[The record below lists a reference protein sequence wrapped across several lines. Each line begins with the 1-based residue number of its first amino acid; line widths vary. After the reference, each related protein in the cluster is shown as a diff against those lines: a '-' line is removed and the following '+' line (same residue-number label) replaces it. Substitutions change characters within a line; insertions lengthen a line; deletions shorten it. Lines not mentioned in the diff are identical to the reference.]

1 MTRKRLLQFVNYMN
15 LTRKE
20 FYDSVGFKRGILD
33 ADKRKS
39 AVKDTDLAK
48 ISAIYPDLNLYWLIT
63 GKEQMIRN
71 IEEQTSCDE
80 IKIIAKER
88 AYIIDLQKDKIE
100 MQNKIIEDLILN
112 LQLFKNY
119 NEKMEMKED
128 IKSFN
133 EIISEPR
140 EYELFDD
147 VVKRIKNNKKE

>member
-1 MTRKRLLQFVNYMN
+1 MTRKRLLQFVNYKN

-71 IEEQTSCDE
+71 IEDQTSRDE

-100 MQNKIIEDLILN
+100 MQTKLIEDLELN
-112 LQLFKNY
+112 LQKFKNY
-119 NEKMEMKED
+119 NEK
-128 IKSFN
+128 
-133 EIISEPR
+133 ISEPR

-147 VVKRIKNNKKE
+147 VVKRIKNNEKE

>member
-1 MTRKRLLQFVNYMN
+1 MNFNFLAMTRKRLLQFVNYKN

-71 IEEQTSCDE
+71 IEDQTSCDE

-100 MQNKIIEDLILN
+100 MQTKLIEDLELN
-112 LQLFKNY
+112 LQKFKNY
-119 NEKMEMKED
+119 NEK
-128 IKSFN
+128 
-133 EIISEPR
+133 ISEPR

-147 VVKRIKNNKKE
+147 VVKRIKNNEKE